1 MSTYLPGVTDNGFN
15 PVQYTPNFPYL
26 ANALQKATARYE
38 TNYEQISQGFKSIL
52 NTPILNDKYSKRRD
66 DYLNQIKDQLKTIS
80 TTDLSIQSNVDS
92 AENLYSPF
100 WEDKTMLAHIADTK
114 SRYAQLAEQEK
125 IKKEHPDYDNN
136 TPITVMNYYMNKIKT
151 ADDPDIINQVPLIKA
166 TPLQNHPKEFQDWIK
181 KNEWKQELSWS
192 QNGRI
197 YKQVNGDGLYKSFAD
212 LFKTYL
218 GESANDQYSMY
229 GEYFKIQG
237 IQDIKDDERKFKG
250 VEISDEEAIS
260 MLPKYHIDQQI
271 KSYDDKIKYLKD
283 SRIIAQTNADNARN
297 SNEDLYSQYITQG
310 GEINKRIK
318 ELEKEASL
326 LKTKGVG
333 NEEDKIKYDEI
344 IKRISTSPTAF
355 FANLKMDKDMEVAAK
370 SAASK
375 QSLEITT
382 DQSYWNNISEQRQAT
397 EFAQTHS
404 LNVRKQNWEETKK
417 SIESGG
423 ENVEY
428 DASGKPIAL
437 KNIIPTVT
445 ATTNANKIESDVET
459 FNSAITS
466 MHSTGLQEMKSVLES
481 VPINMLQDVISPQEV
496 GFIFSAIA
504 NDPSTMSKDYQTT
517 LKDVESKLNTKLEG
531 AGLKPVKL
539 TGPIVA
545 LSAVSDYY
553 SQTVEKDINNL
564 NDMLAKNEYDA
575 SLQNRINSNYQT
587 YTKLQSARNKLNNA
601 YALRKQYDERI
612 AAQVEKNPEKYK
624 DITIKDKNGKSLL
637 FTAEN
642 LSNIREFTVN
652 NKRVKLPLEIA
663 QAYVNGTLK
672 PEPIYEEEITYTSP
686 TTNISVK
693 SKVIIGYTATDKNG
707 QTYDIT
713 GIVRDYGKP
722 EEVRKKL
729 DKGYGLL
736 KSAIP
741 ENLQKTISEE
751 TGKMG
756 KTITYMSSP
765 TDRTDYADRIAQ
777 QVFTNIN
784 NIVDIEDDKYVIVG
798 YDEDQQDKLQKLI
811 TKIVSDPAAG
821 LTSLKYHNMGS
832 PDPTKRNI
840 TFTYNKDE
848 LLKNIDKKDRSKY
861 DFFNGEITFQLR
873 NEAMVPGMP
882 NPYQDHFYSLL
893 LSNGTVKSSKTD
905 EDFGLKYEIYKD
917 ITTGNIKFKAG
928 YKIVQ
933 QDPTNNVL
941 TYNWKDYTGN
951 TNYDETSFVDM
962 PNTVTVEDFIDALRK
977 GVNTQSYEN
986 STILKRTY
994 TPVQDLNYAQKQLRD
1009 KLDKEYNSVFNTTK

>member
-1 MSTYLPGVTDNGFN
+1 
-15 PVQYTPNFPYL
+15 
-26 ANALQKATARYE
+26 
-38 TNYEQISQGFKSIL
+38 
-52 NTPILNDKYSKRRD
+52 
-66 DYLNQIKDQLKTIS
+66 
-80 TTDLSIQSNVDS
+80 
-92 AENLYSPF
+92 
-100 WEDKTMLAHIADTK
+100 
-114 SRYAQLAEQEK
+114 
-125 IKKEHPDYDNN
+125 
-136 TPITVMNYYMNKIKT
+136 
-151 ADDPDIINQVPLIKA
+151 
-166 TPLQNHPKEFQDWIK
+166 
-181 KNEWKQELSWS
+181 
-192 QNGRI
+192 
-197 YKQVNGDGLYKSFAD
+197 
-212 LFKTYL
+212 
-218 GESANDQYSMY
+218 
-229 GEYFKIQG
+229 
-237 IQDIKDDERKFKG
+237 
-250 VEISDEEAIS
+250 
-260 MLPKYHIDQQI
+260 MLPEYHIDQQI

-283 SRIIAQTNADNARN
+283 DRIIAQTNADNARN

-672 PEPIYEEEITYTSP
+672 YKTEDILDYSWGGRSGIEKE
-686 TTNISVK
+686 
-693 SKVIIGYTATDKNG
+693 KVGEKYIATDKNG

-765 TDRTDYADRIAQ
+765 NDRTDYADRIAQ